1 MKQILNASLEDLRL
15 ECVLMQAWKKTSSY
29 LRTHN
34 WYADTL
40 GIDYQSL
47 RIPAFLSEIQEAI
60 DSYTTWTPE
69 PLKFIPAPKTQR
81 WCIDGSGNWIPRPKQ
96 DYKKKLRP
104 LAHVALRDQVV
115 ATAIMLC
122 LANRVETQMSDPRLS
137 IDSEENRRR
146 VLAYGHRLV
155 CDDIEEGG
163 LRHRW
168 GSSKLYRQYFQ
179 DYRTFLRRPRI
190 VTGSLSLDSSKFE
203 IATVQ
208 SDLSKFYDRV
218 QPKLLH
224 EKIEQLSQ
232 DSDDPKY
239 SDDPKF
245 FELASRV
252 FDWRWAD
259 TKRADSHAREQG
271 LDGFMKVALP
281 QGLVASG
288 FFANVVMQDFEKRL
302 RDAFGEVIDEALGIT
317 LLDAAYYVDD
327 FRLVVKIPRSDPGLA
342 ESKVRDAIVAWLQRQ
357 LEMTAPGLVVEE
369 SKTTVTVEGRDRRFL
384 VPQSLAAQR
393 IQSDTSGVFDMLH
406 GTELIGAI
414 EGFFHTQKRYSTE
427 TKPDE
432 VGRTGL
438 LAGLSDMRDETAARF
453 AAGRF
458 RRTFRSLRPMLEGD
472 NQGVRQAVRVT
483 DAEPDDEGSEHSLV
497 LSKVQLDE
505 RAKLFAA
512 LLIEEWTAN
521 PANVRLLRVALDM
534 YPDPQFLEEVLRVL
548 KPGWV
553 VDGSKEAR
561 REIRL
566 FCLAELFRAGATETG
581 MVSDDECL
589 PQGAG
594 LDRYHQR
601 LLGEA
606 QDIFD
611 QFVNKPSN
619 SSRLPWYLM
628 QQVFLYLVARD
639 AFPEAVNRL
648 GAKGGQSL
656 ALYRR
661 FAKFLGGD
669 RPARLDERSSFL
681 VIARTG
687 FSLNG
692 LVVRIAQQGVSP
704 EFLSR
709 VEACSPSTAT
719 ALWEAAR
726 PAAGNALTQMAE
738 RLGLKPRRVA
748 DAATCL
754 PDLASR
760 KINPFFT
767 EPNLL
772 HFARWLFELPEARF
786 KPPLTPWQIECR
798 LKSDDQGDQFGQ
810 IDPDTFQIRR
820 SVSTGARLFA
830 PPEWCETPKE
840 RQRYQIGALLRFA
853 IRGTTDFFA
862 GATNAK
868 HCRVPRYAR
877 SISHWEQQRY
887 SAYQGRSAF
896 GPPWLPISSFMEDL
910 LYDLLRWPGSGVMP
924 PSRSL
929 TEVGKEIAS
938 RLDTLMAQTHS
949 RTLFLEQSASPPLPY
964 RPKHATA
971 WGRPLRIGVVQTV
984 IPNLE
989 DYVRDAAA
997 PDLSGDP
1004 TFRLRHRAHLAAA
1017 LEGVNQMRRLRDT
1030 HRGMARGDGQTIDLL
1045 VFPELAVHPAD
1056 VGPLL
1061 VPFARKHRC
1070 ILLFGMVYHAEPR
1083 LEGSPLINTCQ
1094 WLIPE
1099 WTRNNGFQLRAVE
1112 QGKQHLTDDE
1122 KSLKPPS
1129 IGFRPAQWLV
1139 EYKWSSNRDHRP
1151 LTITASVC
1159 YDATDL
1165 TLAADLRSRSDL
1177 YIICALNRDVET
1189 FDRMSEALHYH
1200 MYQGVLL
1207 VNNGQFGG
1215 SSFFMPFAEPFHRQ
1229 VFHFHGQPQAAIAF
1243 AEICPEKLVNR
1254 PKSSTVA
1261 GGLSIGAGSKNAP
1274 PEGTW
1279 KTPPAGWV
1287 NRKPPI

>member
-1 MKQILNASLEDLRL
+1 MKQILNPSLEDLRL
-15 ECVLMQAWKKTSSY
+15 ECVLMQAWKKTSFY
-29 LRTHN
+29 LRTHS

-47 RIPAFLSEIQEAI
+47 RIPAFLAEIQEAI
-60 DSYTTWTPE
+60 DSYATWTPE
-69 PLKFIPAPKTQR
+69 PLELVPAPKTQR
-81 WCIDGSGNWIPRPKQ
+81 WCFDDSGNWIPRANQ
-96 DYKKKLRP
+96 DYQKKLRP

-122 LANRVETQMSDPRLS
+122 LADRVETRMNDPRLS

-146 VLAYGHRLV
+146 VLAYGHRLL
-155 CDDIEEGG
+155 CDDTEDGG

-168 GSSKLYRQYFQ
+168 GSTKLYRQYFQ
-179 DYRTFLRRPRI
+179 DYQTFLRRPR
-190 VTGSLSLDSSKFE
+190 VVAERLDSESPEFE
-203 IATVQ
+203 IAIVQ

-218 QPKLLH
+218 QPELLRR
-224 EKIEQLSQ
+224 KFEQLGR
-232 DSDDPKY
+232 DGDDPG
-239 SDDPKF
+239 F
-245 FELASRV
+245 FELAGRV

-259 TKRADSHAREQG
+259 TKRASRHSREHR
-271 LDGFMKVALP
+271 LDGFLYVALP

-288 FFANVVMQDFEKRL
+288 FFANVVMQDFETRL
-302 RDAFGEVIDEALGIT
+302 RGAFGQVIDGALGIT

-327 FRLVVKIPRSDPGLA
+327 FRLVVQIPRSDPGVA
-342 ESKVRDAIVAWLQRQ
+342 EREVRDAISAWLQRQ
-357 LEMTAPGLVVEE
+357 LDMTAPGLVVEQC
-369 SKTTVTVEGRDRRFL
+369 KTAVTVEGRDRRFL

-438 LAGLSDMRDETAARF
+438 LVGLSDMRDETAARF

-458 RRTFRSLRPMLEGD
+458 RRTFRSLRPILQND
-472 NQGVRQAVRVT
+472 NPDVRQEVAHT
-483 DAEPDDEGSEHSLV
+483 DEEPDDEGSEHSLV
-497 LSKVQLDE
+497 LSKAQLDE
-505 RAKLFAA
+505 RAKFFAA

-534 YPDPQFLEEVLRVL
+534 YPDPRFLEEVLRVL

-553 VDGSKEAR
+553 VGSSKGAR

-566 FCLAELFRAGATETG
+566 YCLAELFRAGATETG

-589 PQGAG
+589 PQGID
-594 LDRYHQR
+594 LDRYHER
-601 LLGEA
+601 LLREA
-606 QDIFD
+606 QDIFN
-611 QFVNKPSN
+611 QFVSGQ
-619 SSRLPWYLM
+619 SSSLRLPWYLL
-628 QQVFLYLVARD
+628 QQVFLYLSVQE
-639 AFPEAVNRL
+639 AFPEAVTQL
-648 GAKGGQSL
+648 GAKGGLLL
-656 ALYRR
+656 ARYRR

-687 FSLNG
+687 FSLHG
-692 LVVRIAQQGVSP
+692 LVDRIAQQGVSP
-704 EFLSR
+704 EFLSC

-719 ALWEAAR
+719 ALWEATR
-726 PAAGNALTQMAE
+726 PAARNALTQMAE
-738 RLGLKPRRVA
+738 RLGLKPRRAA

-754 PDLASR
+754 PDLASLEL
-760 KINPFFT
+760 NPFFT
-767 EPNLL
+767 ELNLL
-772 HFARWLFELPEARF
+772 HLAHWLFGLPEDSF
-786 KPPLTPWQIECR
+786 DEPFTPWQIECGLR
-798 LKSDDQGDQFGQ
+798 SGDQGDQFGR
-810 IDPDTFQIRR
+810 IGPDTFRIRR

-830 PPEWCETPKE
+830 PPEWCETPEE

-862 GATNAK
+862 RASNSK
-868 HCRVPRYAR
+868 RYVMPRYAR

-887 SAYQGRSAF
+887 SGFQGRTAF

-910 LYDLLRWPGSGVMP
+910 LYDLLRWPGSGILS

-929 TEVGKEIAS
+929 TEIRAAIES
-938 RLDTLMAQTHS
+938 RLNALRVQYGTHS
-949 RTLFLEQSASPPLPY
+949 RTLFLEQFVPLPY
-964 RPKHATA
+964 RSKHATA
-971 WGRPLRIGVVQTV
+971 WRRPLRIGVVQTV
-984 IPNLE
+984 IPDLG
-989 DYVRDAAA
+989 DYVNYATA

-1004 TFRLRHRAHLAAA
+1004 AFRLRHRAHLAAA
-1017 LEGVNQMRRLRDT
+1017 LEGVNQMGRLRDT
-1030 HRGMARGDGQTIDLL
+1030 HRGMARDDGQTIDLL
-1045 VFPELAVHPAD
+1045 VFPELAVHPDD

-1083 LEGSPLINTCQ
+1083 LAGSPLINSCQ

-1099 WTRNNGFQLRAVE
+1099 WAKTSGFQVRAVE
-1112 QGKQHLTDDE
+1112 QGKLHLTADE
-1122 KSLKPPS
+1122 MLLTPAPV
-1129 IGFRPAQWLV
+1129 GFRPAQWLV
-1139 EYKWSSNRDHRP
+1139 KYMWSSDPDLRP

-1165 TLAADLRSRSDL
+1165 TLAADLRSQSDL
-1177 YIICALNRDVET
+1177 YIICALNRDVGT

-1215 SSFFMPFAEPFHRQ
+1215 SSFFMPFEKPFHRQ
-1229 VFHFHGQPQAAIAF
+1229 VFHFHGQVQVAIAF

-1254 PKSSTVA
+1254 PKPNTVD
-1261 GGLSIGAGSKNAP
+1261 GGLLTGIGSENAP
-1274 PEGTW
+1274 LEETW

>member
-1 MKQILNASLEDLRL
+1 MKQILNPSMDDLHL

-29 LRTHN
+29 LRTHS
-34 WYADTL
+34 WYADSL
-40 GIDYQSL
+40 SIDYQSL
-47 RIPAFLSEIQEAI
+47 RIPAFLAEIQEAI
-60 DSYTTWTPE
+60 DSYANWTPE
-69 PLKFIPAPKTQR
+69 PLQLVPAPKTQR
-81 WCIDGSGNWIPRPKQ
+81 WNFDDSGNWIPQPNQ
-96 DYKKKLRP
+96 DYQKKLRP

-122 LANRVETQMSDPRLS
+122 LADRIETRMSDTRLS

-155 CDDIEEGG
+155 CDEVEDGG

-168 GSSKLYRQYFQ
+168 GSTKLYRQYFQ
-179 DYRTFLRRPRI
+179 DYQTFLRRPRVVI
-190 VTGSLSLDSSKFE
+190 ESLDSSAPEFE
-203 IATVQ
+203 IAIVQ
-208 SDLSKFYDRV
+208 SDLSNFYDRV
-218 QPKLLH
+218 QPDL
-224 EKIEQLSQ
+224 LSQ
-232 DSDDPKY
+232 KIKQLRRNGDDPR
-239 SDDPKF
+239 F
-245 FELASRV
+245 FEFADRV

-259 TKRADSHAREQG
+259 TKRASRHSREQG
-271 LDGFMKVALP
+271 LDGFMNVALP

-288 FFANVVMQDFEKRL
+288 FFANVVMQDFETTL
-302 RDAFGEVIDEALGIT
+302 RSAIGLVIDETLGIK
-317 LLDAAYYVDD
+317 LLDAVYYVDD
-327 FRLVVKIPRSDPGLA
+327 FRLVVQIPRSDPGLA
-342 ESKVRDAIVAWLQRQ
+342 EPEVRDAISNWLQRQ
-357 LEMTAPGLVVEE
+357 LNVAAPGLMVEQ

-427 TKPDE
+427 TKPEE

-438 LAGLSDMRDETAARF
+438 LVGLSDMRDGTAARF

-472 NQGVRQAVRVT
+472 KQGAGEAVLVT
-483 DAEPDDEGSEHSLV
+483 GAEPDDQENEHGLV

-505 RAKLFAA
+505 RAKFFAA

-548 KPGWV
+548 KPGWAV
-553 VDGSKEAR
+553 GGSKGAR

-566 FCLAELFRAGATETG
+566 YCLAELFRAGATETG
-581 MVSDDECL
+581 MVSDNECL
-589 PQGAG
+589 PQGVG
-594 LDRYHQR
+594 LDRYHKR
-601 LLGEA
+601 LLREA
-606 QDIFD
+606 QDIFN
-611 QFVNKPSN
+611 QFVSGHSS

-628 QQVFLYLVARD
+628 QQVLLYLSARE
-639 AFPEAVNRL
+639 AFPKTVTRL
-648 GAKGGQSL
+648 GAKGGPLL

-669 RPARLDERSSFL
+669 RPAGLDERASFL
-681 VIARTG
+681 VLARTG
-687 FSLNG
+687 FSLDG
-692 LVVRIAQQGVSP
+692 LVDRIAQQGVSP

-709 VEACSPSTAT
+709 VEACSPSTAS

-738 RLGLKPRRVA
+738 RLGLKPRQAA
-748 DAATCL
+748 DAVTCL
-754 PDLASR
+754 PDLASLDL
-760 KINPFFT
+760 NPFFT

-772 HFARWLFELPEARF
+772 QFAHWLFGLPEISF
-786 KPPLTPWQIECR
+786 DTPLTPWQIECG
-798 LKSDDQGDQFGQ
+798 LKSDDQDDQFGR
-810 IDPDTFQIRR
+810 IDPETFRIRR
-820 SVSTGARLFA
+820 SVSTGASLFA
-830 PPEWCETPKE
+830 PPEWCETREE

-862 GATNAK
+862 GASNSRHYTE
-868 HCRVPRYAR
+868 PRYAR

-887 SAYQGRSAF
+887 SGFQGRTAF
-896 GPPWLPISSFMEDL
+896 GPPWLPISSFVEDV
-910 LYDLLRWPGSGVMP
+910 LYDLLRWPGSGVVFP
-924 PSRSL
+924 GRSF
-929 TEVGKEIAS
+929 TEIRAAIEL
-938 RLDTLMAQTHS
+938 RLNALRVQYGSHS
-949 RTLFLEQSASPPLPY
+949 RTLFLEQSAPILY
-964 RPKHATA
+964 RKKHVIAA
-971 WGRPLRIGVVQTV
+971 WRRPLRIGIVQTV
-984 IPNLE
+984 IPDLG
-989 DYVRDAAA
+989 DYVRHATA
-997 PDLSGDP
+997 PDLSGNP
-1004 TFRLRHRAHLAAA
+1004 VFRVRHRAHLAAA
-1017 LEGVNQMRRLRDT
+1017 LQGVNQMRRLRDT
-1030 HRGMARGDGQTIDLL
+1030 HRNIARDDGQTIDLL
-1045 VFPELAVHPAD
+1045 VFPELAVHPDD

-1083 LEGSPLINTCQ
+1083 LLGSRLINSCQ
-1094 WLIPE
+1094 WLIPQ
-1099 WTRNNGFQLRAVE
+1099 WTRSRGFQLRAVE
-1112 QGKQHLTDDE
+1112 QGKLHLIDAE
-1122 KSLKPPS
+1122 KSLTPTP

-1139 EYKWSSNRDHRP
+1139 EYVWSSNRDHRP

-1165 TLAADLRSRSDL
+1165 TLTADLRSRSDL
-1177 YIICALNRDVET
+1177 YIICALNKDVGT

-1215 SSFFMPFAEPFHRQ
+1215 SSFFMPFDKPFHRQ
-1229 VFHFHGQPQAAIAF
+1229 VFHSHGQPQVAISF
-1243 AEICPEKLVNR
+1243 AEISPEKLVNR
-1254 PKSSTVA
+1254 PNPNNVA
-1261 GGLSIGAGSKNAP
+1261 GGLPAGAGSESAA

-1279 KTPPAGWV
+1279 KTPPAGWA
-1287 NRKPPI
+1287 NREPPF

>member
-1 MKQILNASLEDLRL
+1 MKQILNPSLEDLRL

-29 LRTHN
+29 LRTHS

-47 RIPAFLSEIQEAI
+47 RIPAFLAEIQEAI
-60 DSYTTWTPE
+60 DSYATWTSE
-69 PLKFIPAPKTQR
+69 PLELVPAPKTQR
-81 WCIDGSGNWIPRPKQ
+81 WYFDDSGNWIPRPNR
-96 DYKKKLRP
+96 DYQKKLRP

-122 LANRVETQMSDPRLS
+122 LADRIETRMNDPRLL

-155 CDDIEEGG
+155 CDDAEDGG

-168 GSSKLYRQYFQ
+168 GSIKLYRQYFQ
-179 DYRTFLRRPRI
+179 DYRKFLRRPR
-190 VTGSLSLDSSKFE
+190 VVVENLDSDGPKFE

-218 QPKLLH
+218 QPELLH
-224 EKIEQLSQ
+224 QKIEQLRR
-232 DSDDPKY
+232 DGDDPR
-239 SDDPKF
+239 F
-245 FELASRV
+245 FELAGRV
-252 FDWRWAD
+252 FDWRWVD
-259 TKRADSHAREQG
+259 KKRASRHSREHD
-271 LDGFMKVALP
+271 LNGFMNVALP

-288 FFANVVMQDFEKRL
+288 FFANVVMQDFETRL
-302 RDAFGEVIDEALGIT
+302 RDAFGQVIDKDLSIT

-327 FRLVVKIPRSDPGLA
+327 FRLVVQIPRSDPGLA
-342 ESKVRDAIVAWLQRQ
+342 EREVSDAISSWLQHQ
-357 LEMTAPGLVVEE
+357 LDRTAPGLAVEQ

-427 TKPDE
+427 TKPED

-438 LAGLSDMRDETAARF
+438 LVGLSDMRDETAARF

-458 RRTFRSLRPMLEGD
+458 RRTFRSLRPILEGD
-472 NQGVRQAVRVT
+472 NQGVGKAAPVT
-483 DAEPDDEGSEHSLV
+483 DEESDDEESERSLV

-505 RAKLFAA
+505 RAKFFAA

-553 VDGSKEAR
+553 VSGSKGAR

-566 FCLAELFRAGATETG
+566 YCLAELFRAGATETG
-581 MVSDDECL
+581 IVSDDECL
-589 PQGAG
+589 PQGVV
-594 LDRYHQR
+594 LDSYHQR
-601 LLGEA
+601 LLREA

-611 QFVNKPSN
+611 QFVSGHSS

-628 QQVFLYLVARD
+628 QQVFLYLAARD
-639 AFPEAVNRL
+639 AFPETVNRL

-669 RPARLDERSSFL
+669 QPAGLDERSSFL

-687 FSLNG
+687 FSLHR
-692 LVVRIAQQGVSP
+692 LADRMAQQGVSP

-709 VEACSPSTAT
+709 VEACSPSTAS
-719 ALWEAAR
+719 ALWEAAS
-726 PAAGNALTQMAE
+726 PTAGNALIQIAE
-738 RLGLKPRRVA
+738 RLGLKPRRA
-748 DAATCL
+748 SDAATTL
-754 PDLASR
+754 ADLASQEL
-760 KINPFFT
+760 NPFFT

-772 HFARWLFELPEARF
+772 HFACWLFRLPEDAF
-786 KPPLTPWQIECR
+786 GTPLTPWQIECG
-798 LKSDDQGDQFGQ
+798 LQSDDQGDQFGR
-810 IDPDTFQIRR
+810 IDPNTFRIRR
-820 SVSTGARLFA
+820 SVGTGARLFA
-830 PPEWCETPKE
+830 PPEWCETPEE

-853 IRGTTDFFA
+853 IRGNTDFFA
-862 GATNAK
+862 GASNSK
-868 HCRVPRYAR
+868 RHVMPRYTR

-887 SAYQGRSAF
+887 SAFQGRSAF
-896 GPPWLPISSFMEDL
+896 GPPWLPISSFIEDM
-910 LYDLLRWPGSGVMP
+910 LYDLLRWPGSGVIS

-929 TEVGKEIAS
+929 TDIGEATAH
-938 RLDTLMAQTHS
+938 RLGALRAQYGTHS
-949 RTLFLEQSASPPLPY
+949 RTLFLEQSAPLLY
-964 RPKHATA
+964 RPKHVTS
-971 WGRPLRIGVVQTV
+971 WGRPLRVGVVQTV
-984 IPNLE
+984 IPDLG
-989 DYVRDAAA
+989 DYAHYATA

-1004 TFRLRHRAHLAAA
+1004 AFRLRHRAHLASA

-1030 HRGMARGDGQTIDLL
+1030 HRSMDSDDGQIIDLL

-1083 LEGSPLINTCQ
+1083 LAGSPLVNSCQ
-1094 WLIPE
+1094 WLIPD
-1099 WTRNNGFQLRAVE
+1099 WTRSSGFQLRTVE
-1112 QGKQHLTDDE
+1112 QGKLHLTADE
-1122 KSLKPPS
+1122 ESLTPPPV
-1129 IGFRPAQWLV
+1129 GFRPAQWLV
-1139 EYKWSSNRDHRP
+1139 EYKWSSDPDHRP
-1151 LTITASVC
+1151 LIITASVC

-1177 YIICALNRDVET
+1177 YVICALNRDVGT
-1189 FDRMSEALHYH
+1189 FDRMSEALNYH

-1215 SSFFMPFAEPFHRQ
+1215 SSFFMPFDKPFHRQ
-1229 VFHFHGQPQAAIAF
+1229 VFHSHGQPQVAIAF
-1243 AEICPEKLVNR
+1243 AEISPEKLVNR
-1254 PKSSTVA
+1254 SKSNTDA
-1261 GGLSIGAGSKNAP
+1261 GGA

-1279 KTPPAGWV
+1279 KMPPAGWE
-1287 NRKPPI
+1287 NRETPI

>member
-29 LRTHN
+29 LRTHS

-40 GIDYQSL
+40 DIDYQSL
-47 RIPAFLSEIQEAI
+47 RIPAFLAEIQEAI
-60 DSYTTWTPE
+60 DSYASWTPK
-69 PLKFIPAPKTQR
+69 PLELVPAPKTQR
-81 WCIDGSGNWIPRPKQ
+81 WYFDDGGNWIPRPNQ
-96 DYKKKLRP
+96 DYQKKLRP

-122 LANRVETQMSDPRLS
+122 LADRVETRMNDSRLS

-146 VLAYGHRLV
+146 VLAYGHRLL
-155 CDDIEEGG
+155 CDNTEDDG

-179 DYRTFLRRPRI
+179 DYRTFLRRPR
-190 VTGSLSLDSSKFE
+190 VVVESLDSEAPQFE
-203 IATVQ
+203 IAIVQ

-218 QPKLLH
+218 QPDLLRQ
-224 EKIEQLSQ
+224 KIEQFRR
-232 DSDDPKY
+232 DGDDPR
-239 SDDPKF
+239 F
-245 FELASRV
+245 FELAGRV

-259 TKRADSHAREQG
+259 TKRASRHSRDHG
-271 LDGFMKVALP
+271 LAGFRNVALP

-288 FFANVVMQDFEKRL
+288 FFANVVMQDFEAEL
-302 RDAFGEVIDEALGIT
+302 REAIGQVVDDALGVT

-327 FRLVVKIPRSDPGLA
+327 FRLVVQIPRSDPDPA
-342 ESKVRDAIVAWLQRQ
+342 EREIRNAISAWLQRQ
-357 LEMTAPGLVVEE
+357 LDVTAPGLVVEQ

-384 VPQSLAAQR
+384 VPQSRAAKR
-393 IQSDTSGVFDMLH
+393 IQSDVSGVFDMLH

-414 EGFFHTQKRYSTE
+414 ESFFHTQKRYSTE
-427 TKPDE
+427 TKPEE

-438 LAGLSDMRDETAARF
+438 LVGLSDMRDETAARF

-458 RRTFRSLRPMLEGD
+458 RKTFRSLRPMLAGGGQHVGRE
-472 NQGVRQAVRVT
+472 VAPT
-483 DAEPDDEGSEHSLV
+483 DEELEDEGSEHALV

-548 KPGWV
+548 RPGWT
-553 VDGSKEAR
+553 VDGSRGAR

-566 FCLAELFRAGATETG
+566 YCLAELFRAGATETG

-589 PQGAG
+589 PQGVG
-594 LDRYHQR
+594 LDRYHGR
-601 LLGEA
+601 LLQEA
-606 QDIFD
+606 QDIFH
-611 QFVNKPSN
+611 QLVSGQSS

-628 QQVFLYLVARD
+628 QQVFLYLAARD
-639 AFPEAVNRL
+639 AFPDTVTQL
-648 GAKGGQSL
+648 GAKGGPLL

-669 RPARLDERSSFL
+669 WPAGLDERSSFL
-681 VIARTG
+681 VIAQTG
-687 FSLNG
+687 FSLHG
-692 LVVRIAQQGVSP
+692 LIERIARQGVSP
-704 EFLSR
+704 KFLSR
-709 VEACSPSTAT
+709 VEACSPNTAI
-719 ALWEAAR
+719 ALWEATVS
-726 PAAGNALTQMAE
+726 AAGNALTQMAE
-738 RLGLKPRRVA
+738 QLGLVPRRPA
-748 DAATCL
+748 DAATRL
-754 PDLASR
+754 PDLATLEL
-760 KINPFFT
+760 NPFFT

-772 HFARWLFELPEARF
+772 HFARWLFALPEDTF
-786 KPPLTPWQIECR
+786 DTPLTPWQIECG
-798 LKSDDQGDQFGQ
+798 LQSDDQGDQFGR
-810 IDPDTFQIRR
+810 IDPDSFRIRR
-820 SVSTGARLFA
+820 SVSTGARLFG
-830 PPEWCETPKE
+830 PPDWCEIAEE
-840 RQRYQIGALLRFA
+840 RRRYQIGALLRFA

-862 GATNAK
+862 KAPNPRRFA
-868 HCRVPRYAR
+868 VPRYTR

-887 SAYQGRSAF
+887 SGFQGRTAF

-910 LYDLLRWPGSGVMP
+910 LYDLLRWPGSGTSS

-929 TEVGKEIAS
+929 NEIRAEIES
-938 RLDTLMAQTHS
+938 RLNALRVQYGTHS
-949 RTLFLEQSASPPLPY
+949 RTLFLEQSAPFLH
-964 RPKHATA
+964 RTKRVTA
-971 WGRPLRIGVVQTV
+971 WRRPLRIGIVQTV
-984 IPNLE
+984 TPDLG
-989 DYVRDAAA
+989 DYARYATA

-1004 TFRLRHRAHLAAA
+1004 AFRLRHRAHLAAA
-1017 LEGVNQMRRLRDT
+1017 LEGVNQMRWLRDT
-1030 HRGMARGDGQTIDLL
+1030 HRGMAREDGQTIDLL
-1045 VFPELAVHPAD
+1045 VFPELAVHPDD

-1083 LEGSPLINTCQ
+1083 LAGSPLINSCQ

-1099 WTRNNGFQLRAVE
+1099 WTKTNGLQLRAVE
-1112 QGKQHLTDDE
+1112 QGKLHLTADE
-1122 KSLKPPS
+1122 TLLAPVPV
-1129 IGFRPAQWLV
+1129 GFRPAQWLV
-1139 EYKWSSNRDHRP
+1139 EYMWSSNRDHRP

-1177 YIICALNRDVET
+1177 YIICALNRDVGT

-1215 SSFFMPFAEPFHRQ
+1215 SSFFMPFEKPFHRQ
-1229 VFHFHGQPQAAIAF
+1229 IFHFHGQPQVAIAF
-1243 AEICPEKLVNR
+1243 TEICPEKLVNR
-1254 PKSSTVA
+1254 PQPNTIA
-1261 GGLSIGAGSKNAP
+1261 RDLPNR
-1274 PEGTW
+1274 TW

-1287 NRKPPI
+1287 EERQSG

>member
-1 MKQILNASLEDLRL
+1 MKQILNPSLVDLRL

-29 LRTHN
+29 LRTHS

-47 RIPAFLSEIQEAI
+47 RISSFLAEIQEGV
-60 DSYTTWTPE
+60 DSYADWTPR
-69 PLKFIPAPKTQR
+69 PLEFVPAPKTQR
-81 WCIDGSGNWIPRPKQ
+81 WCFDDSGNWIPRANQ
-96 DYKKKLRP
+96 DYQKKLRP

-122 LANRVETQMSDPRLS
+122 LADRVESRMNDPRLP
-137 IDSEENRRR
+137 IDSRKNRRR

-155 CDDIEEGG
+155 CDDAEDGE

-168 GSSKLYRQYFQ
+168 GSTKLYRQYFE
-179 DYRTFLRRPRI
+179 DYQTFLRRPR
-190 VTGSLSLDSSKFE
+190 VVLERLDSDSPEFE
-203 IATVQ
+203 IAIVQ

-218 QPKLLH
+218 KPDLLRL
-224 EKIEQLSQ
+224 KFEQFRR
-232 DSDDPKY
+232 DGDDPR
-239 SDDPKF
+239 F
-245 FELASRV
+245 FELAGRV

-259 TKRADSHAREQG
+259 TKRASRHSREHG
-271 LDGFMKVALP
+271 LDDFMNVALP

-288 FFANVVMQDFEKRL
+288 FFANVVMQEFETRL
-302 RDAFGEVIDEALGIT
+302 RDAFGQVIDEALGIK

-327 FRLVVKIPRSDPGLA
+327 FRLVVKIPRYDPGLA
-342 ESKVRDAIVAWLQRQ
+342 ESEVSDAISAWLQRQ
-357 LEMTAPGLVVEE
+357 LDMTALGLVVEQ
-369 SKTTVTVEGRDRRFL
+369 SKTTVTMEGRDRRFL

-427 TKPDE
+427 TKPE
-432 VGRTGL
+432 AVGRTGL
-438 LAGLSDMRDETAARF
+438 LVGLSDMHDETAARF

-472 NQGVRQAVRVT
+472 NQRAEKESPVT
-483 DAEPDDEGSEHSLV
+483 DEEPDDEGSQHSLV

-512 LLIEEWTAN
+512 LLIEEWTTN

-534 YPDPQFLEEVLRVL
+534 YPDPWFLEEVLRVL
-548 KPGWV
+548 KPGWTV
-553 VDGSKEAR
+553 GRSKGAR

-566 FCLAELFRAGATETG
+566 YCLAELFRAGATETG

-589 PQGAG
+589 PQGIR
-594 LDRYHQR
+594 LDHYHQR
-601 LLGEA
+601 LLREA
-606 QDIFD
+606 QDIFN
-611 QFVNKPSN
+611 QFVSAE
-619 SSRLPWYLM
+619 SSTSRLPWYLM
-628 QQVFLYLVARD
+628 QQVFLYLAARD
-639 AFPEAVNRL
+639 AFPAAANQL

-669 RPARLDERSSFL
+669 WPAELDERSRFL

-687 FSLNG
+687 FSLHG
-692 LVVRIAQQGVSP
+692 LIDRIGQQGVSP

-709 VEACSPSTAT
+709 VEACSPSTA
-719 ALWEAAR
+719 AVLWEATR
-726 PAAGNALTQMAE
+726 PVAGNALSQMAE
-738 RLGLKPRRVA
+738 QLGLKPRRAA

-754 PDLASR
+754 PDLASQEL
-760 KINPFFT
+760 NPFFT

-772 HFARWLFELPEARF
+772 HFAHWLFGLPEDTF
-786 KPPLTPWQIECR
+786 DMPLTPWQIECG
-798 LKSDDQGDQFGQ
+798 LDSDDQGDKFGR
-810 IDPDTFQIRR
+810 IDPDTFRIRR
-820 SVSTGARLFA
+820 SVSAGARLFA
-830 PPEWCETPKE
+830 PPEWCETPEE

-862 GATNAK
+862 RASDSK
-868 HCRVPRYAR
+868 RYVMRRYAR
-877 SISHWEQQRY
+877 CISHWEQQRY
-887 SAYQGRSAF
+887 SGFQGRSAF
-896 GPPWLPISSFMEDL
+896 GPPWLPISSFIEDL
-910 LYDLLRWPGSGVMP
+910 LYDLLRWPGSGVISP
-924 PSRSL
+924 GRSIAEVRASIESRRDAL
-929 TEVGKEIAS
+929 RVQHG
-938 RLDTLMAQTHS
+938 THS
-949 RTLFLEQSASPPLPY
+949 RTIFLEQSARPLCP
-964 RPKHATA
+964 PKHVTV
-971 WGRPLRIGVVQTV
+971 WRRPLRIGVVQTV
-984 IPNLE
+984 IPDLG
-989 DYVRDAAA
+989 DYTLYATA

-1004 TFRLRHRAHLAAA
+1004 SFRLRHRAHLAAA

-1030 HRGMARGDGQTIDLL
+1030 HLSMERNDGQTIDLL
-1045 VFPELAVHPAD
+1045 VFPELAVHPDD
-1056 VGPLL
+1056 VGTLL
-1061 VPFARKHRC
+1061 LPFARKHRC

-1083 LEGSPLINTCQ
+1083 LAGSPLINSCQ

-1099 WTRNNGFQLRAVE
+1099 STKTNGFQLRAVE
-1112 QGKQHLTDDE
+1112 QGKLHLTTAE
-1122 KSLKPPS
+1122 KSLTPAPA
-1129 IGFRPAQWLV
+1129 GFRPAQWLV
-1139 EYKWSSNRDHRP
+1139 EYLWSSDSDHRP

-1159 YDATDL
+1159 YDAADL

-1177 YIICALNRDVET
+1177 YIICALNRDVGT

-1215 SSFFMPFAEPFHRQ
+1215 SSFFMPFEKPFHRQ
-1229 VFHFHGQPQAAIAF
+1229 VFHFHGQPQVAIAF

-1254 PKSSTVA
+1254 PTHNTLRGDSLT
-1261 GGLSIGAGSKNAP
+1261 GIDPENAP

-1287 NRKPPI
+1287 NRKPSI

>member
-1 MKQILNASLEDLRL
+1 MN
-15 ECVLMQAWKKTSSY
+15 
-29 LRTHN
+29 
-34 WYADTL
+34 DT
-40 GIDYQSL
+40 
-47 RIPAFLSEIQEAI
+47 
-60 DSYTTWTPE
+60 
-69 PLKFIPAPKTQR
+69 
-81 WCIDGSGNWIPRPKQ
+81 
-96 DYKKKLRP
+96 
-104 LAHVALRDQVV
+104 
-115 ATAIMLC
+115 
-122 LANRVETQMSDPRLS
+122 RLS

-146 VLAYGHRLV
+146 VLAYGHRLL
-155 CDDIEEGG
+155 CYDTKDGG

-168 GSSKLYRQYFQ
+168 GSAKLYRQYFQ
-179 DYRTFLRRPRI
+179 DYRTFLRRPR
-190 VTGSLSLDSSKFE
+190 VVVESLDSDAPEFE
-203 IATVQ
+203 IAIVQ

-218 QPKLLH
+218 KPDLLRQ
-224 EKIEQLSQ
+224 KIEQFRR
-232 DSDDPKY
+232 DGDDPR
-239 SDDPKF
+239 F
-245 FELASRV
+245 FELAGRV

-259 TKRADSHAREQG
+259 TKRAYRHSREQG
-271 LDGFMKVALP
+271 LDRFMNVALP

-288 FFANVVMQDFEKRL
+288 FFANVVMQDFEARL
-302 RDAFGEVIDEALGIT
+302 RDALGQVIDEALGIK

-327 FRLVVKIPRSDPGLA
+327 FRLVVQIPRSDPGLA
-342 ESKVRDAIVAWLQRQ
+342 EREVRDAITNWLQRQ
-357 LEMTAPGLVVEE
+357 LDLTAPGLVVEK

-406 GTELIGAI
+406 GAELINAI

-427 TKPDE
+427 TKPEDI
-432 VGRTGL
+432 GRTGL
-438 LAGLSDMRDETAARF
+438 LVGLSDMRDDTAARF

-458 RRTFRSLRPMLEGD
+458 RQTFRSLRPMLQGD
-472 NQGVRQAVRVT
+472 NQGVGQAMPVT
-483 DAEPDDEGSEHSLV
+483 DEESDDEGSQPSLV

-505 RAKLFAA
+505 RAKFFAA

-534 YPDPQFLEEVLRVL
+534 YPDPQYLEEVLRVL
-548 KPGWV
+548 KPGWTV
-553 VDGSKEAR
+553 GGSKGAR

-566 FCLAELFRAGATETG
+566 YCLAELFRAGATETG

-589 PQGAG
+589 PQGVV

-601 LLGEA
+601 LLREA
-606 QDIFD
+606 EDIFN
-611 QFVNKPSN
+611 QFVSGQSS

-628 QQVFLYLVARD
+628 QQVFLYLAARD

-669 RPARLDERSSFL
+669 WPAGLDERSSFL

-687 FSLNG
+687 FSLNE
-692 LVVRIAQQGVSP
+692 LVDRIAQQGVSP

-726 PAAGNALTQMAE
+726 PAAGNALTQLAK
-738 RLGLKPRRVA
+738 RLGLKPSRAA

-754 PDLASR
+754 PDLASL
-760 KINPFFT
+760 KINPFST

-772 HFARWLFELPEARF
+772 YLARWLFGLPEDTLET
-786 KPPLTPWQIECR
+786 PLTPWQIECG
-798 LKSDDQGDQFGQ
+798 LKSDDQGDRFGL
-810 IDPDTFQIRR
+810 IDPDKFRVRR
-820 SVSTGARLFA
+820 SVSTGARLFV
-830 PPEWCETPKE
+830 PPEWCETPEE

-853 IRGTTDFFA
+853 IRGTTNFFA

-868 HCRVPRYAR
+868 RFRVPRYAR
-877 SISHWEQQRY
+877 PISHWEQQRY
-887 SAYQGRSAF
+887 SAFQGRSAF
-896 GPPWLPISSFMEDL
+896 GPPWLPISSFLEDL
-910 LYDLLRWPGSGVMP
+910 LYDLLRWPGSGVMS

-929 TEVGKEIAS
+929 TEIRTAIEH
-938 RLDTLMAQTHS
+938 RLGALRAQYGTHS
-949 RTLFLEQSASPPLPY
+949 RTLFLEQSAPLLC
-964 RPKHATA
+964 RPKRVTA

-984 IPNLE
+984 IPDFG
-989 DYVRDAAA
+989 DYVHYAAS

-1004 TFRLRHRAHLAAA
+1004 SFRLRHRAHLAAA

-1030 HRGMARGDGQTIDLL
+1030 HQSMTRDDGQTIDLL

-1083 LEGSPLINTCQ
+1083 LAGSPLINSCQ

-1099 WTRNNGFQLRAVE
+1099 WTRNSGFQLRAVE
-1112 QGKQHLTDDE
+1112 QGKLHLTADE
-1122 KSLKPPS
+1122 MSLTPTPV
-1129 IGFRPAQWLV
+1129 GFRPAQWLV
-1139 EYKWSSNRDHRP
+1139 EYMWSSNRDHRP

-1177 YIICALNRDVET
+1177 YIICALNRDVGT

-1215 SSFFMPFAEPFHRQ
+1215 SSFFMPFEKPFHRQ
-1229 VFHFHGQPQAAIAF
+1229 VFHFHGQPQVAIGF

-1254 PKSSTVA
+1254 PKPNTTV
-1261 GGLSIGAGSKNAP
+1261 GGLAIGAGSGNAP

-1287 NRKPPI
+1287 NRKTPI